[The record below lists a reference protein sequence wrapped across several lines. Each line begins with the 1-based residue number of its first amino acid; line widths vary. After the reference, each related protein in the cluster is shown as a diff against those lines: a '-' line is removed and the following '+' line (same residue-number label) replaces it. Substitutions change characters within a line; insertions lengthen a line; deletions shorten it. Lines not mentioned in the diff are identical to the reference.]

1 MNKNKELRKSLFYL
15 LVLSIFLFVC
25 LFFTFY
31 IQIKE
36 YQATNDQLISSLL
49 EKVKEEYPEVT
60 EEEML
65 DLLNAEEVKENDFLK
80 QYGIDL
86 DKEALSLKNQ
96 QRLEKMLPISLFFFA
111 IYLIG
116 IFLIVF
122 FYNKS
127 ETKKIKQMT
136 NYLSKINKKEYDM
149 DMLSNSE
156 DEFSLLKNEIYKTAI
171 TLNEQYLQSSEDKQV
186 LKRSLSDISHQIK
199 TPLTSITI
207 RIDNLLEDPDM
218 DKKTKN
224 EFLKDIHRKV
234 NNINFLVQS
243 LLKLSRFDVHAIVF
257 HNQEV
262 YIQKILEDAIKNVSM
277 LCELK
282 EIKICIKN
290 KTKDQLFCDSKWQ
303 TEAITNILKNAIEHS
318 HKKDKIIISYT
329 ANKIYSKIQIQDQ
342 GKGIPP
348 EDLPHIFERF
358 YKGKNASSDSV
369 GIGLALAK
377 TIIEK
382 NAGSISVDS
391 KLGKGTVFTIK
402 YFKI

>member
-49 EKVKEEYPEVT
+49 EKVKEKYPEVT

>member
-49 EKVKEEYPEVT
+49 EKVKEKYPEVT

-243 LLKLSRFDVHAIVF
+243 LLKLSRFDVHAIAF

-382 NAGSISVDS
+382 NDGSISVDS

>member
-282 EIKICIKN
+282 EVKICIKN
-290 KTKDQLFCDSKWQ
+290 KTKDKLFCDSKWQ

>member
-15 LVLSIFLFVC
+15 LVLSVFWFVC
-25 LFFTFY
+25 LFLTSY
-31 IQIKE
+31 IEIKE

-49 EKVKEEYPEVT
+49 EKVKEKYPEVT

-171 TLNEQYLQSSEDKQV
+171 TLNEQSLQSSKDKQV

-243 LLKLSRFDVHAIVF
+243 LLKLSRFDVHVIVF

-342 GKGIPP
+342 GKGISP

>member
-25 LFFTFY
+25 LFLTSY
-31 IQIKE
+31 IEIKE

-49 EKVKEEYPEVT
+49 EKVKEKYPEVT

-171 TLNEQYLQSSEDKQV
+171 TLNEQSLQSSKDKQV

-218 DKKTKN
+218 DKKIKN

-262 YIQKILEDAIKNVSM
+262 YIQKILQDAIKNVSM

-282 EIKICIKN
+282 EVKICIKN
-290 KTKDQLFCDSKWQ
+290 KTKDKLFCDSKWQ
-303 TEAITNILKNAIEHS
+303 TEAITNILKNAVEHS